1 MAQELIKPIQKP
13 KEWLILLGWIVL
25 IGFAGKFVFEALP
38 YFGLDQ
44 EVFGRYWDFKWS
56 LIGHISGGILALL
69 IGPFQFWKALR
80 DTYRMTHR
88 WMGRIYLSA
97 ILIAAISSTHLAWT
111 VGVAIHWTWALS
123 LQGLAFAW
131 VVTAGMAFIQIM
143 RGKVTQHKEWMIR
156 SYTVTFA
163 FVLFRFID
171 ELESV
176 RALGSFVERGAIEI
190 WISWAIPLLIVEVFI
205 SWNKKN

>member
-1 MAQELIKPIQKP
+1 MKQTSILKPTSPISY
-13 KEWLILLGWIVL
+13 LYLLGWIVL

-69 IGPFQFWKALR
+69 IGPFQFWKAFR
-80 DTYRMTHR
+80 DKYRMTHR

-111 VGVAIHWTWALS
+111 VGVAILWT
-123 LQGLAFAW
+123 
-131 VVTAGMAFIQIM
+131 
-143 RGKVTQHKEWMIR
+143 
-156 SYTVTFA
+156 
-163 FVLFRFID
+163 
-171 ELESV
+171 
-176 RALGSFVERGAIEI
+176 
-190 WISWAIPLLIVEVFI
+190 
-205 SWNKKN
+205 